1 MKLKD
6 LVDKVNDKSSIEK
19 KLVKS
24 VITSTLE
31 ILRESIESS
40 DVNEIIFSSKVFKL
54 RRQFAPEVA
63 STEEK
68 EAIPARKRGI
78 IILPKK

>member
-1 MKLKD
+1 MKLQD
-6 LVDKVNDKSSIEK
+6 LVNRVKDESSIDK
-19 KLVKS
+19 KLVRS

-40 DVNEIIFSSKVFKL
+40 NDNEIIFSSKFFNL
-54 RRQFAPEVA
+54 RRQFIPEVA
-63 STEEK
+63 STEDK